1 MSIVVGYNVFKD
13 LAYVYIHIITF
24 MGNCGHAKEFLC
36 KVNSWTS
43 HPYRIQFCLPLLQFE
58 QQ

>member
-36 KVNSWTS
+36 KVNSWTYARS
-43 HPYRIQFCLPLLQFE
+43 LNTLYPTTIDMYM
-58 QQ
+58 